1 MVKRVFAIGLYLF
14 MFSTSFP
21 VYGQSEVKIDSSS
34 FVEVRVPLD
43 EGIQRYANDPNFK
56 YLSTPDNPNSIT
68 NRILNFI
75 LTIILA
81 IFGNPVGEF
90 IFKAFFIA
98 IIVGFI
104 FALVNQLMD
113 GELIYMF
120 NKKSS
125 KNGFK
130 LGIEQQEFENTD
142 YEQLFSQAIVQ
153 DDFHAATRYGYLI
166 ALKLLSQKKI
176 ISWGIEKTNIDY
188 INELKEHPLKPDFE
202 TLTTFYEY
210 VEYGDFEIDTY
221 GFETF
226 KSTFNRFKLNIHE

>member
-1 MVKRVFAIGLYLF
+1 MVKRVFALGLYLF
-14 MFSTSFP
+14 MFSTVFP

-176 ISWGIEKTNIDY
+176 ISWGLEKTNIDY

-221 GFETF
+221 GFESF